1 MLGTQ
6 RSLPNSETSNYAVWS
21 ASVEKDQTLER
32 EAIRKALDLPV
43 ESVRDITVHKVS
55 GLGHI
60 GALGLGLAGGGM
72 GAVGLA
78 GMLGMLGP
86 DPVTVP
92 ALVEPVPVVQPADP
106 VTYEYILEIDAE
118 GVTVVPVDE

>member
-6 RSLPNSETSNYAVWS
+6 KSLPNSERSNYAVWS

-92 ALVEPVPVVQPADP
+92 VVDPVPVVQPVEP
-106 VTYEYILEIDAE
+106 PTYEYVLEIDAE
-118 GVTVVPVDE
+118 GVKVSPVPE